1 MVAFVY
7 RMDTGYPGITNR
19 QHDCTVEAQVISSVS
34 PPPEYG
40 IGVVIDAAT
49 GQIRAPVA
57 GDPPAPGGMVYGLYV
72 KPYPTQGSTFNDPL
86 GAASPPV
93 AGIGNVL
100 KRGYMTVKLRG
111 AAAAVKNG
119 PVYIWKAPAGGGQIP
134 GGITADGSTPAN
146 VMVLPGYFMGPADAN
161 GITEVALNI

>member
-19 QHDCTVEAQVISSVS
+19 QHDCTVEAQVISSVA

-40 IGVVIDAAT
+40 LGLVIDGAT
-49 GQIRAPVA
+49 GQIRVPAA
-57 GDPPAPGGMVYGLYV
+57 GDTQMTPVYGLYV

-86 GAASPPV
+86 GAASPPI

-111 AAAAVKNG
+111 ATPAVKG
-119 PVYIWKAPAGGGQIP
+119 APVFIWKAAAGGGQVP
-134 GGITADGSTPAN
+134 GGVTADGTTAAS
-146 VMVLPGYFMGPADAN
+146 VMTLPGYFMGPADAN